1 MAGSLLSHNE
11 EYFKEPEKFIP
22 ERWLNEKLP
31 DACPASKSTNPFV
44 YLPFGF
50 GPRA

>member
-1 MAGSLLSHNE
+1 MTPILANE
-11 EYFKEPEKFIP
+11 EHFKDSNQFIP

-31 DACPASKSTNPFV
+31 DACPVSKASNPFV

-50 GPRA
+50 GSRS